1 MRLTHGLVQ
10 HKLAMLAVKAAELNL
25 DTSKLLELE
34 ITQVLTAMVYIN
46 VFVPTELTSRLGETT
61 PVLAFN
67 QLAPLALNVPPVA
80 ETVIVF
86 GVEFVQ
92 KGAGGVITGTARFTD
107 VTEIVLVIGQLTMAG
122 FTVTE

>member
-1 MRLTHGLVQ
+1 
-10 HKLAMLAVKAAELNL
+10 MLAVKAAELNL